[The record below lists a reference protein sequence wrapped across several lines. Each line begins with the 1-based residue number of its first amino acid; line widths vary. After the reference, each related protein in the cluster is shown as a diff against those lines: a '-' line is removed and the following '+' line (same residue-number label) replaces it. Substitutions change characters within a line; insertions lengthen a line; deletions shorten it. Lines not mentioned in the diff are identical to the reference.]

1 MNKTVTALVLAVVFM
16 FVASISSASTSTL
29 AAGQTGV
36 CIQASWVAY
45 NQDEEKDT
53 QLQFNVGPIGYGWGK
68 DVTRTLAPGG
78 FQANAV
84 AQKTVFKNKGPGNG
98 TINCQSRDRS
108 FTHDWKMDPGS
119 GKTYQSNYHMDH
131 VTPGTYIEP
140 GFGQP
145 EGTERGLF
153 SNMGHRSERNR

>member
-1 MNKTVTALVLAVVFM
+1 MNKTVIALVLAVVFM

-68 DVTRTLAPGG
+68 NVTRTLAPGG
-78 FQANAV
+78 FQANAI
-84 AQKTVFKNKGPGNG
+84 AQKTVFKNKGPGSV
-98 TINCQSRDRS
+98 TVNCQSRDRS

-119 GKTYQSNYHMDH
+119 GMTYQSNYHMDH

-153 SNMGHRSERNR
+153 SNMGHRNERDR